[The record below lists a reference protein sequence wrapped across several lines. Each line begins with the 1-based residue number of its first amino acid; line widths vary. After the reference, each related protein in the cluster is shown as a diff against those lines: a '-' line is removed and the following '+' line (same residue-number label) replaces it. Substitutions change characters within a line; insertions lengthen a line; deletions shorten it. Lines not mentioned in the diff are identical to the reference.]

1 MSNINEGIKDYLP
14 RGGFFRDEDGN
25 KQGGYIGQG
34 TDEQLR
40 KAKIIAKV
48 KAYEAEPGKRFMAGR
63 VSSEDLKNFDDFAR
77 RYEEYFG
84 ETVDEACGKKKSK
97 KKLSEARKK
106 FTYTEE
112 RDSYS
117 GTIDDLDS
125 SYYEDCA
132 DDLINYTGIS
142 LYIFDSRYSSLMS
155 ESENNKDY
163 EASSNGFKEF
173 CNNHQGM
180 KCRYLTAYEHSAVA
194 FHIVESIKRTPY
206 DFDTSVIG
214 FIAMPENDN
223 EIAIANE
230 LDYIWN
236 GWYHEYCIFDNEN
249 NECIASEV
257 GSSYKDLS
265 DEFKNKARELEIEE
279 DFLMNESVSNKAKK
293 KLNEA
298 DKEADDAE
306 WKTIRKNAKANPS
319 LYGGRYAD
327 KDAKKAKK
335 EWMNDKKSLEED
347 VNIDLA
353 DWGLE
358 DLNETSE
365 EMSVEPEEELDE
377 MFFYDETEDEIEEER
392 PLPKNRF
399 KEDPEFYRHED
410 LEELRSKASDD
421 DIDKV
426 YRLSRDEVKDHNEW
440 LKKHG
445 KKNLM
450 TEACKERKHKSWK
463 KVVDSYYGKKAK
475 SKLQESL
482 ENFNSDYPEMEE
494 FAAIEVA
501 PACEPCKNPEDCV
514 CMNVPL
520 IMRVLEFAKESN
532 LSDEDLHKLVQKA
545 VELCANGCCLSMDN
559 YDELVACCQA
569 EAPAEEEAPVE
580 PEMEQPEEDEEI
592 DFSELMF

>member
-48 KAYEAEPGKRFMAGR
+48 KAYEADPSKRFMAGR

-84 ETVDEACGKKKSK
+84 EIVDEGCGKKK
-97 KKLSEARKK
+97 AV
-106 FTYTEE
+106 EE
-112 RDSYS
+112 SD
-117 GTIDDLDS
+117 
-125 SYYEDCA
+125 
-132 DDLINYTGIS
+132 
-142 LYIFDSRYSSLMS
+142 
-155 ESENNKDY
+155 KD
-163 EASSNGFKEF
+163 
-173 CNNHQGM
+173 
-180 KCRYLTAYEHSAVA
+180 
-194 FHIVESIKRTPY
+194 
-206 DFDTSVIG
+206 
-214 FIAMPENDN
+214 
-223 EIAIANE
+223 
-230 LDYIWN
+230 
-236 GWYHEYCIFDNEN
+236 
-249 NECIASEV
+249 
-257 GSSYKDLS
+257 
-265 DEFKNKARELEIEE
+265 
-279 DFLMNESVSNKAKK
+279 
-293 KLNEA
+293 
-298 DKEADDAE
+298 ADDAE

-319 LYGGRYAD
+319 LYGGRYTD
-327 KDAKKAKK
+327 KDAKKAKR

-482 ENFNSDYPEMEE
+482 ENFESDYPEMEE
-494 FAAIEVA
+494 FASIEIEPVNE

-520 IMRVLEFAKESN
+520 VMRVLEFAKESN

-559 YDELVACCQA
+559 YDELVACCQS

>member
-84 ETVDEACGKKKSK
+84 ETVDEACGKKK
-97 KKLSEARKK
+97 
-106 FTYTEE
+106 
-112 RDSYS
+112 
-117 GTIDDLDS
+117 
-125 SYYEDCA
+125 
-132 DDLINYTGIS
+132 
-142 LYIFDSRYSSLMS
+142 
-155 ESENNKDY
+155 
-163 EASSNGFKEF
+163 
-173 CNNHQGM
+173 
-180 KCRYLTAYEHSAVA
+180 
-194 FHIVESIKRTPY
+194 
-206 DFDTSVIG
+206 
-214 FIAMPENDN
+214 
-223 EIAIANE
+223 
-230 LDYIWN
+230 
-236 GWYHEYCIFDNEN
+236 
-249 NECIASEV
+249 
-257 GSSYKDLS
+257 
-265 DEFKNKARELEIEE
+265 
-279 DFLMNESVSNKAKK
+279 AKK
-293 KLNEA
+293 KLKEDYDENGNFKFSDIEIKQVTDKDQYSDKKYKLYQNGWGEFVITPFKLNGSWILMEDSDDLSELNHYFEKEFKYPGYNGNDDEDPDDYYSGEIVHLDKVLINDPNAKNEFIFLDGSYSIEELLDDGLILDMRKYYQKSKNNLKES

-319 LYGGRYAD
+319 LYGGRYTD
-327 KDAKKAKK
+327 KDAKKAKR
-335 EWMNDKKSLEED
+335 EWMKDKKSLEED

-410 LEELRSKASDD
+410 LEELRSRASDD

-482 ENFNSDYPEMEE
+482 ENFESDYPEMEE

-501 PACEPCKNPEDCV
+501 PANEPACEPCKNPEDCV

-580 PEMEQPEEDEEI
+580 PEMEQSEEDEEI

>member
-84 ETVDEACGKKKSK
+84 EIVDEGCGKKK
-97 KKLSEARKK
+97 AV
-106 FTYTEE
+106 EE
-112 RDSYS
+112 S
-117 GTIDDLDS
+117 
-125 SYYEDCA
+125 
-132 DDLINYTGIS
+132 
-142 LYIFDSRYSSLMS
+142 
-155 ESENNKDY
+155 
-163 EASSNGFKEF
+163 
-173 CNNHQGM
+173 
-180 KCRYLTAYEHSAVA
+180 
-194 FHIVESIKRTPY
+194 
-206 DFDTSVIG
+206 
-214 FIAMPENDN
+214 
-223 EIAIANE
+223 
-230 LDYIWN
+230 
-236 GWYHEYCIFDNEN
+236 
-249 NECIASEV
+249 
-257 GSSYKDLS
+257 
-265 DEFKNKARELEIEE
+265 
-279 DFLMNESVSNKAKK
+279 
-293 KLNEA
+293 

-327 KDAKKAKK
+327 KDAKKAKR
-335 EWMNDKKSLEED
+335 EWMKDKKSLSESLYIDSLDTDEDEEYGVPSDQYGIFNDDGKCLFYGSKSECERELNRRSKKSLEED

-377 MFFYDETEDEIEEER
+377 MFFYDETEDEIKEER

-482 ENFNSDYPEMEE
+482 ENFESDYPEMEE
-494 FAAIEVA
+494 FATIEIEPTNE

-520 IMRVLEFAKESN
+520 VMRVLEFAKESN

-559 YDELVACCQA
+559 YDELVACCQS
-569 EAPAEEEAPVE
+569 EAPAEEETPVE